1 MQVDIKNLQGEVVGQ
16 TELSDAVFA
25 APVRRDILHRVV
37 TWQLAKRRAG
47 THKVKTRGEVSGS
60 TAKIYRQKGTG
71 RARHGSKRAN
81 IFRSGGIVFGPTPRD
96 HSIDLNKKMRR
107 MGLRCALSAKAGAGQ
122 LIVLDQ
128 AALAE
133 PRTKLMTDVLAKLG
147 LGNALF
153 VVAGEPERNFSL
165 AARNLPTVGL
175 LSQEGANV
183 YDILRRDMLVL
194 TQDAA
199 KLLEERL
206 A

>member
-1 MQVDIKNLQGEVVGQ
+1 MQVEIKNLQGEVVGS

-25 APVRRDILHRVV
+25 APVRRDVLHRVV

-47 THKVKTRGEVSGS
+47 THKVKSRGEVSGS

-81 IFRSGGIVFGPTPRD
+81 IFRGGDRAFGPTPRD
-96 HSIDLNKKMRR
+96 HGFDLNKKVRR
-107 MGLRCALSAKAGAGQ
+107 MGLRAALSAKAAAGE
-122 LIVLDQ
+122 LIILDE
-128 AALAE
+128 ATLAE
-133 PRTKLMTDVLAKLG
+133 PRTKLMGEILAKLG
-147 LGNALF
+147 LGSALF
-153 VVAGEPERNFSL
+153 VVAGEPERNFAL
-165 AARNLPTVGL
+165 ASRNLPTIDL

-183 YDILRRDMLVL
+183 YDILRRDILVL

>member
-1 MQVDIKNLQGEVVGQ
+1 MQVEIKNLQGEVVGSA
-16 TELSDAVFA
+16 ELSDAVFA
-25 APVRRDILHRVV
+25 VPVRRDILHRVV

-47 THKVKTRGEVSGS
+47 THKIKTRGEVSGS

-81 IFRSGGIVFGPTPRD
+81 IFRSGGRAFGPVPRD
-96 HSIDLNKKMRR
+96 HSIDLTKKVRR
-107 MGLRCALSAKAGAGQ
+107 LGLRCALSAKVASGQ
-122 LIVLDQ
+122 LVLLSE

-133 PRTKLMTDVLAKLG
+133 PKTKLFGEALAKLG
-147 LGNALF
+147 LSSALF
-153 VVAGEPERNFSL
+153 VVAGEPDRNFAL
-165 AARNLPTVGL
+165 ASRNLPTVDL

-183 YDILRRDMLVL
+183 YDILRRDVLVL
-194 TQDAA
+194 TEDAA

>member
-1 MQVDIKNLQGEVVGQ
+1 MQIEIKNLQGEVVGS

-25 APVRRDILHRVV
+25 VPVRRDILHRVV

-47 THKVKTRGEVSGS
+47 THKVKSRGEVSGS

-81 IFRSGGIVFGPTPRD
+81 IFRGGGRAFGPTPRD
-96 HSIDLNKKMRR
+96 HAIDLNKKVRQL
-107 MGLRCALSAKAGAGQ
+107 GLRSALSAKAAAGE
-122 LIVLDQ
+122 LIVLDE

-133 PRTKLMTDVLAKLG
+133 PKTKLMVEVLGKLG
-147 LGNALF
+147 LNSALF
-153 VVAGEPERNFSL
+153 VVAGEPERNFGL
-165 AARNLPTVGL
+165 AAQNLPTVDL

-183 YDILRRDMLVL
+183 YDILRRDMLIL

-206 A
+206 G

>member
-1 MQVDIKNLQGEVVGQ
+1 MQVEIKNLQGEVVGSV
-16 TELSDAVFA
+16 ELSDEVFG

-47 THKVKTRGEVSGS
+47 THKVKSRGEVSGS

-81 IFRSGGIVFGPTPRD
+81 IFRGGGRAFGPTPRD
-96 HSIDLNKKMRR
+96 HGFDLNKKVRR
-107 MGLRCALSAKAGAGQ
+107 MGLRAALSAKAAAGE
-122 LIVLDQ
+122 LIILDT

-133 PRTKLMTDVLAKLG
+133 PKTKLMGEVLAKLG
-147 LGNALF
+147 LGSALF
-153 VVAGEPERNFSL
+153 VVAGEPERNFAL
-165 AARNLPTVGL
+165 ASRNLPTIDL
-175 LSQEGANV
+175 LPQEGANV
-183 YDILRRDMLVL
+183 YDILRRDVLVL

-206 A
+206 Q

>member
-1 MQVDIKNLQGEVVGQ
+1 MQVEIKNLQGDVVGS

-47 THKVKTRGEVSGS
+47 THKVKSRGEVSGS

-81 IFRSGGIVFGPTPRD
+81 IFRSGGRAFGPTPRD
-96 HSIDLNKKMRR
+96 HAIDLNKKVRLL
-107 MGLRCALSAKAGAGQ
+107 GLRSALSAKAAAGE
-122 LIVLDQ
+122 LVVLDE
-128 AALAE
+128 ASLAE
-133 PRTKLMTDVLAKLG
+133 PKTKLMTEVLGKLG
-147 LGNALF
+147 LGSALF
-153 VVAGEPERNFSL
+153 VVAGEPERNFGL
-165 AARNLPTVGL
+165 AARNLPTVDL

-183 YDILRRDMLVL
+183 YDILRRDVLVL

-206 A
+206 G

>member
-1 MQVDIKNLQGEVVGQ
+1 MQVEIKNLQGEVVGS

-47 THKVKTRGEVSGS
+47 THRVKSRGEVSGS

-81 IFRSGGIVFGPTPRD
+81 IFRGGGRAFGPVPRD
-96 HSIDLNKKMRR
+96 HSHDLTKKVRR
-107 MGLRCALSAKAGAGQ
+107 LGLRAALSAKAAAGE
-122 LIVLDQ
+122 LIILDA

-133 PRTKLMTDVLAKLG
+133 PRTKLMSEVLAKLG
-147 LGNALF
+147 LGSALF
-153 VVAGEPERNFSL
+153 VVAGEPERNFAL
-165 AARNLPTVGL
+165 ASRNIPMIDL
-175 LSQEGANV
+175 LSHEGANV
-183 YDILRRDMLVL
+183 YDILRRDVLVL

-206 A
+206 Q